1 MAFPFNASGDDYRII
16 DFNYPQD
23 VSEEALADLDI
34 ALKAGD
40 GELTVD
46 ALVRYSIAQSGIS
59 KDNMPE
65 VVKRLEST
73 IAKEKKP
80 HIKALLYY
88 FEALVYQGYRNRYA
102 RWSDRNNPVEETPAD
117 VSEWDRNQF
126 NKKIAELV
134 ENSLAEPEVLKAVAV
149 TSLPGIIECNELGA
163 TYVPTLFEFLSMK
176 SLELLKDNDELTD
189 RIKTRWLDATDGHA
203 ASDMFAMV
211 HTGEGDLRA
220 AYDRYRN
227 SEYSAILLSKL
238 SFADNKQKYAELKQY
253 LQRFPSSIYTAQVK
267 NMIFDLEEKRI
278 NISYPDVLSSRDKI
292 TVTADVDNANSY
304 WLNVYRAPDFVEDI
318 YRIGHEMSS
327 SPCWIRTRGRIM
339 TSIHINCCALPTSAI
354 SP

>member
-1 MAFPFNASGDDYRII
+1 MAFPFNTSGNANRII

-59 KDNMPE
+59 KDNMPD

-88 FEALVYQGYRNRYA
+88 FEALVYQGYRNRHA
-102 RWSDRNNPVEETPAD
+102 RWSDRNNPVEEIPAD

-134 ENSLAEPEVLKAVAV
+134 
-149 TSLPGIIECNELGA
+149 
-163 TYVPTLFEFLSMK
+163 
-176 SLELLKDNDELTD
+176 
-189 RIKTRWLDATDGHA
+189 R
-203 ASDMFAMV
+203 
-211 HTGEGDLRA
+211 
-220 AYDRYRN
+220 
-227 SEYSAILLSKL
+227 
-238 SFADNKQKYAELKQY
+238 
-253 LQRFPSSIYTAQVK
+253 
-267 NMIFDLEEKRI
+267 
-278 NISYPDVLSSRDKI
+278 
-292 TVTADVDNANSY
+292 
-304 WLNVYRAPDFVEDI
+304 
-318 YRIGHEMSS
+318 
-327 SPCWIRTRGRIM
+327 
-339 TSIHINCCALPTSAI
+339 
-354 SP
+354 